1 MTEENVFHWDYQA
14 LGFDKIKE
22 LPAWAQKRGSMMG
35 YDMKPDIMSQWVR
48 GNYQVA
54 MRFDRESCYE
64 SATINLYAR
73 IHFSDN
79 TTSKWMPYATVYM
92 DDVPLIPDMVEYLL
106 SGNIERVYDAFIV
119 ERGWKDRRI
128 IIDE

>member
-22 LPAWAQKRGSMMG
+22 LPDWAQKQGSMMG
-35 YDMKPDIMSQWVR
+35 FDMRPDIVPQWVR

-54 MRFDRESCYE
+54 MRYDKENCYD

-73 IHFSDN
+73 IHFLDGG
-79 TTSKWMPYATVYM
+79 TCKWMPYAMVYM
-92 DDVPLIPDMVEYLL
+92 NNVPLITDMVEYLL
-106 SGNIERVYDAFIV
+106 SGNIERVYDAFIK

-128 IIDE
+128 EGE